1 MASKSIDHHRCYTYV
16 LYKISLDIYIYTVT
30 PSQKKGIEKPWL
42 FLSNHFESCPPS
54 ILLGFRRSSVSWTI
68 LGTSR
73 CCQMREAAS
82 DSMVGF
88 PKLYIC
94 MKWTLWTFTIQEIWL
109 WLKTW
114 RQLRS
119 ASMSTAQ
126 SQRWRL
132 DSKKAHLGMGCWF
145 CWWKIFNSKKIWRF
159 FKIIFFDVYFEFP
172 RLMIVNLNWKK
183 PFRHFD
189 AFDPL
194 LTVFLLAIFCTSP
207 WVDRTFQ
214 NPKAINVQLSARVM
228 QNYNDFVSG
237 MQMARSLAY
246 LITNPTRT
254 SRKKQGSLRSTPPS
268 HASRSGFLRIR
279 Y

>member
-132 DSKKAHLGMGCWF
+132 DSKKSTPGDGLLILLMKNIQFKKNLEIFQNHFFWCLFWVS
-145 CWWKIFNSKKIWRF
+145 KINDSQ
-159 FKIIFFDVYFEFP
+159 FKLKETVSTFWCIRSTFDCVFIGDF
-172 RLMIVNLNWKK
+172 L
-183 PFRHFD
+183 H
-189 AFDPL
+189 
-194 LTVFLLAIFCTSP
+194 LTVSGSNISKSQGHQCSTVSQSDAELQRLCVWNANGSE
-207 WVDRTFQ
+207 
-214 NPKAINVQLSARVM
+214 LSLFDN
-228 QNYNDFVSG
+228 QPHSNFKKKTG
-237 MQMARSLAY
+237 
-246 LITNPTRT
+246 IT
-254 SRKKQGSLRSTPPS
+254 
-268 HASRSGFLRIR
+268 
-279 Y
+279 

>member
-30 PSQKKGIEKPWL
+30 PSYFCQIILSLVRPPFFLVFVGAQWVGLSLEPQGAAKCGKLLLIPWWVSPNYTFVWSERYEPSLSKRYDSDWKPEGNWGAHRWVQ
-42 FLSNHFESCPPS
+42 LS
-54 ILLGFRRSSVSWTI
+54 LRGDAL
-68 LGTSR
+68 
-73 CCQMREAAS
+73 
-82 DSMVGF
+82 
-88 PKLYIC
+88 
-94 MKWTLWTFTIQEIWL
+94 IQ
-109 WLKTW
+109 
-114 RQLRS
+114 
-119 ASMSTAQ
+119 
-126 SQRWRL
+126 
-132 DSKKAHLGMGCWF
+132 KKAHLGMGCWF